1 MEQNIKIQFEELKKQ
16 MVELAKK
23 DNGLKELT
31 PFMGN
36 DKTLSSASY
45 MLRLKRVQLERQES
59 ENKVESLI
67 NDYLTVAKEYVNT
80 ESNEEIGLAIKEI
93 KQEIFNVCEDIK
105 NNVITTTSE
114 VNSKLDLTTFYAIN
128 LDFIFDELYL
138 TYKFLNKQ
146 KVYKLNLQTLT
157 LLNKKHKECVKQ
169 NETINNIIISQLTL
183 PIKEKKKK
191 QDKKVSGCRIK
202 K

>member
-1 MEQNIKIQFEELKKQ
+1 MKNNFTK
-16 MVELAKK
+16 
-23 DNGLKELT
+23 
-31 PFMGN
+31 
-36 DKTLSSASY
+36 
-45 MLRLKRVQLERQES
+45 
-59 ENKVESLI
+59 
-67 NDYLTVAKEYVNT
+67 YVNYFIRVT
-80 ESNEEIGLAIKEI
+80 VLVLVVMFVQTKSNVKEI

-183 PIKEKKKK
+183 PIKALKQK

>member
-45 MLRLKRVQLERQES
+45 MLRLKRVQLEKQES

-138 TYKFLNKQ
+138 TYNFLNKQ

-183 PIKEKKKK
+183 PIKALKQKQVKKEDIILVV
-191 QDKKVSGCRIK
+191 Q
-202 K
+202 